1 MCGQKT
7 SRPPQAPHSISY
19 GGYCLPL
26 DMSDWSLN
34 MGGKP
39 SPRAGSQREK
49 TLAEARNYS
58 PDEIKVND
66 YFQTVN
72 AR

>member
-7 SRPPQAPHSISY
+7 GSHPLAAQAHRTRFLMEAIV
-19 GGYCLPL
+19 CRF

-58 PDEIKVND
+58 PDEINVND
-66 YFQTVN
+66 YFRT
-72 AR
+72 